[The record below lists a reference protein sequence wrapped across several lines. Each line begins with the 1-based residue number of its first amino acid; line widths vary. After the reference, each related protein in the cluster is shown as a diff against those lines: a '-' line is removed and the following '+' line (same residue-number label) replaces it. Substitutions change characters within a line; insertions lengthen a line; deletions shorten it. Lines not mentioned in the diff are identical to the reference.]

1 MNLRER
7 YQKEIRQK
15 LQKDLGL
22 KNVNSVPKLEK
33 VKINVGIGTFMRNNK
48 DYNEILENIALI
60 AGQKPVVSN
69 SRAAISNFKLRIGMP
84 VGISVTLRKQKM
96 YDFMDRLI
104 NVVLPRVRDF
114 QGISSK
120 SFDKNGNYNLGL
132 KDCSVF
138 PELNIEDI
146 AKIHG
151 LQITVTTTAKDAEQG
166 KALLTEM
173 GVPFKKPTN

>member
-1 MNLRER
+1 MTLSER

-15 LQKDLGL
+15 LLKDLGL
-22 KNVNSVPKLEK
+22 KNISSVPKLDK
-33 VKINVGIGTFMRNNK
+33 VKVNIGIGTYMRNNK
-48 DYNEILENIALI
+48 NYTEIAENIEMI
-60 AGQKPVVSN
+60 TGQKPVVSN
-69 SRAAISNFKLRIGMP
+69 SRIAISNFKLRIGMP
-84 VGISVTLRKQKM
+84 VGLSVTLRKQKM

-104 NVVLPRVRDF
+104 NIVLPRVRDF
-114 QGISSK
+114 QGVSAK

-151 LQITVTTTAKDAEQG
+151 LQITITTTARNAEQG

-173 GVPFKKPTN
+173 GFPFKKTN